1 MAKQIIK
8 NTDDKLVCLSC
19 GSKNQNNFYKTKDKF
34 HSIFGRVPYCKDCV
48 KNKIYLEYLKKFK
61 SPNLA
66 IYYMCRKIDV
76 PYIHIAY
83 QGALE
88 TIKNPK
94 STMYG
99 EDYLVQAYMQNIAFS
114 ENNDWGVS
122 FDDSKGEDK
131 IDGIVS
137 FAEITKVKRVNKDKE
152 IDTDKYDVIEYDT
165 DELIQ
170 KWGNYSNED
179 LAYLESEYLDWSDK
193 LNGIPDKSIDIM
205 VKEVCL
211 QCNEIRK
218 DRENGEAVDKKVAT
232 LQALLKN
239 SGLIELQNE
248 NAEIQQVGIVC
259 KDIEF
264 RRPVK
269 TVDPELDD
277 VDNMKSLLYGFVGS
291 MSRTLGKENVFTQKF
306 DEMYSKYNIDIIND
320 FKNSELEVAQSDD
333 IVGGDNNE

>member
-1 MAKQIIK
+1 M
-8 NTDDKLVCLSC
+8 
-19 GSKNQNNFYKTKDKF
+19 
-34 HSIFGRVPYCKDCV
+34 PYCKDCV
-48 KNKIYLEYLKKFK
+48 KNKIYPEYLRKYK

-66 IYYMCRKIDV
+66 IYYRCRKIDV
-76 PYIHIAY
+76 PYIHTAY

-137 FAEITKVKRVNKDKE
+137 FAEITKVKRNTKTSD
-152 IDTDKYDVIEYDT
+152 IDTNKYDIIEYDT
-165 DELIQ
+165 DDLIQ

-232 LQALLKN
+232 VQALLKN

-248 NAEIQQVGIVC
+248 NAEMQQVGVTC
-259 KDIEF
+259 KDIELH
-264 RRPVK
+264 RPIK
-269 TVDPELDD
+269 TVDPELED
-277 VDNMKSLLYGFVGS
+277 VDNMKTLLYGFVGS
-291 MSRTLGKENVFTQKF
+291 ISRTLGKENVFTQKF
-306 DEMYSKYNIDIIND
+306 DELYGKYNIDIVND
-320 FKNSELEVAQSDD
+320 LQNEMPQDSNTDNAMGDSSE
-333 IVGGDNNE
+333 

>member
-1 MAKQIIK
+1 MARQTIK
-8 NTDDKLVCLSC
+8 EIEDKLVSISC

-34 HSIFGRVPYCKDCV
+34 HKTFGKVPYCKDCV
-48 KNKIYLEYLKKFK
+48 KNKIYPEYLRKYK

-76 PYIHIAY
+76 PYIHTAY

-137 FAEITKVKRVNKDKE
+137 FAEITKVKRNIKTSD
-152 IDTDKYDVIEYDT
+152 IDTNKYDIIEYDT
-165 DELIQ
+165 DDLIQ

-248 NAEIQQVGIVC
+248 NAEMQQVGVTC
-259 KDIEF
+259 KDIELH
-264 RRPVK
+264 RPIK
-269 TVDPELDD
+269 TVDPELED
-277 VDNMKSLLYGFVGS
+277 VDNMKTLLYGFVGS
-291 MSRTLGKENVFTQKF
+291 ISRTLGKENVFTQKF
-306 DEMYSKYNIDIIND
+306 DALYGKYNIDIVND
-320 FKNSELEVAQSDD
+320 LQNEMTQDSNIDDTMGDSSE
-333 IVGGDNNE
+333 